1 MAQGSDLRIGGNRLK
16 VERVEVGEELAIGE
30 AEIVLGLLEAQ
41 LRLLHP
47 AARRAPGPDGN
58 VQLGLDHR
66 PNVAVAFGVVEGEF
80 VGIDAEEVI
89 GG

>member
-30 AEIVLGLLEAQ
+30 AEIVLACWKRNSDCFTGC
-41 LRLLHP
+41 
-47 AARRAPGPDGN
+47 APRPRSRWN